1 MPTSMEIR
9 RVSSG
14 SGSGGSGPGSVPRLI
29 EREVT
34 LTLVGSELKYI
45 PINVGTDKFDIR
57 TILVT
62 NDSSNLAEVTIKDK
76 QAGGDTVYTSLVES
90 RTYDILNIPSSDKE
104 GNQILH
110 LFVENRASSSSLF
123 RIVVKLTNLQ

>member
-1 MPTSMEIR
+1 MSTSMEIR
-9 RVSSG
+9 RTSSG
-14 SGSGGSGPGSVPRLI
+14 TGTGGGTGSVPRLI

-45 PINVGTDKFDIR
+45 PINVGVDKFDIR
-57 TILVT
+57 TLLVT
-62 NDSSNLAEVTIKDK
+62 NDKSNLAEVTIKDK
-76 QAGGDTVYTSLVES
+76 QTGGDTIYTSLQET
-90 RTYDILNIPSSDKE
+90 RTYDILNIPSSDKD

-110 LFVENRASSSSLF
+110 LFVENRAASSSIF